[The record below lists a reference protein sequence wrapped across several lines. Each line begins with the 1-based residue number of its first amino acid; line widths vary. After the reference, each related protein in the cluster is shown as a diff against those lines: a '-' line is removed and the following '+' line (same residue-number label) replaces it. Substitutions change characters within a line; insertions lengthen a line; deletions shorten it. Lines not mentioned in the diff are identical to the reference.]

1 MVIESLLPPTTAV
14 VAEVGAGVVAGAS
27 ADRAAGYATSGRV
40 GAIAHLLPVV
50 SAVLARPALW
60 LEAVRVL
67 RRFAR
72 RGWWRSWPPIPTPPS
87 DYLAFRIQTHNGGPS
102 CGAPS
107 DGKRLVAAPPTASDV
122 VAFLKWT
129 GSNRQVLG

>member
-1 MVIESLLPPTTAV
+1 MVIESSLPPTPAAV
-14 VAEVGAGVVAGAS
+14 AGVS
-27 ADRAAGYATSGRV
+27 TNRATRRATSGRV
-40 GAIAHLLPVV
+40 GGIASFLPVV
-50 SAVLARPALW
+50 SALLARPSLW

-87 DYLAFRIQTHNGGPS
+87 DYLAFRIQTHTGGPS
-102 CGAPS
+102 DA
-107 DGKRLVAAPPTASDV
+107 KRLVGAPPTASDV

>member
-1 MVIESLLPPTTAV
+1 MVIESSLPPTPAV
-14 VAEVGAGVVAGAS
+14 TAGVS
-27 ADRAAGYATSGRV
+27 TNRATRRATSGRV
-40 GAIAHLLPVV
+40 GGIAAFLPVA
-50 SAVLARPALW
+50 SALLARPSLW

-87 DYLAFRIQTHNGGPS
+87 DYLAFRIQTQTGGSSDGGPS
-102 CGAPS
+102 NS
-107 DGKRLVAAPPTASDV
+107 APPTASDV